1 MGREVKVGKLEG
13 IVINWLRRYNH
24 EKYWKLRQRVVGN
37 NKYPK
42 LLKYLWL
49 IYIKRS
55 DAYNNASM
63 GTHLG
68 YGAVFETPPK
78 LAHGLNGIIISHE
91 AHIGKNVSIC
101 HQVTIGGG
109 KGGAPTIGDNCFIG
123 PGAKIT
129 GGIRIGNNVRIGT
142 NCVVVEDIPDNAT
155 VVMHK
160 PRIIVK

>member
-1 MGREVKVGKLEG
+1 MGREIKMNILEG
-13 IVINWLRRYNH
+13 FVSNSLKRYNH
-24 EKYWKLRQRVVGN
+24 KKYWKLRQRVVGKN
-37 NKYPK
+37 RYPK
-42 LLKYLWL
+42 LLKYIWL
-49 IYIKRS
+49 MYIKRA

-63 GTHLG
+63 GTHVG
-68 YGAVFETPPK
+68 FGAVFESAPN
-78 LAHGLNGIIISHE
+78 LAHGLNGIIVSHE

-129 GGIRIGNNVRIGT
+129 GGIHIGNNVRIGT

-155 VVMHK
+155 VVMNK
-160 PRIIVK
+160 PRIIIK